1 MVFVSSFSRDF
12 SEIGGRAL
20 GDSMSPSFPLGYVGK
35 VGLCTHLS
43 IHMVLNSIGSQMV
56 EVTYVLGILMQS
68 HAPLTEGLVF

>member
-1 MVFVSSFSRDF
+1 MVFVSSFSMDF

-20 GDSMSPSFPLGYVGK
+20 GDSMSPSLPLGYVGK

-56 EVTYVLGILMQS
+56 EVTYVLGILM
-68 HAPLTEGLVF
+68 